1 MHRQTGSRVG
11 GGAGPCGLDT
21 NKQGEHLTAWD
32 ALPVP
37 SALPTLVL
45 QAGDQ
50 PGFSKVV
57 AWFPGLPR
65 LQVESAGRGS
75 VRRAG
80 PQGMG
85 SFRGCGVLISDFL

>member
-1 MHRQTGSRVG
+1 MAWTQTSRENISQLG
-11 GGAGPCGLDT
+11 MS
-21 NKQGEHLTAWD
+21 
-32 ALPVP
+32 LPVP

-57 AWFPGLPR
+57 AWFPGLHR
-65 LQVESAGRGS
+65 LQVESSGRGS

-85 SFRGCGVLISDFL
+85 VSRGCGVLISDFL

>member
-1 MHRQTGSRVG
+1 MHRQTGSRVA

-37 SALPTLVL
+37 SALPTVVL

-50 PGFSKVV
+50 PGFSRVV

-80 PQGMG
+80 PRGMG

>member
-1 MHRQTGSRVG
+1 MWPGHKQ
-11 GGAGPCGLDT
+11 AGIVS
-21 NKQGEHLTAWD
+21 HS
-32 ALPVP
+32 LPVP

-57 AWFPGLPR
+57 SWFPGLPR
-65 LQVESAGRGS
+65 LQMEPAGRGI

-80 PQGMG
+80 P
-85 SFRGCGVLISDFL
+85 